1 MDFWGWWASVEPR
14 TDWIAIFVGFIATLI
29 STIVA
34 VIIALNLQRRDF
46 DKRAAEIDR
55 QNALDAEQ
63 RCVDL
68 DTRKRELAEQ
78 SEADAR
84 SRRDDWRRGIL
95 SRAFEV
101 LNDAALFGTHP
112 NDRKNDYRDRKTA
125 VLNAIHSL
133 QVEFRADPQPG
144 GDAVGNWYRRRVE
157 EIMMPSGGTQRGAEV
172 EGLSS
177 RVRSDL
183 GEWAA
188 GRVTND
194 WFLSQ

>member
-1 MDFWGWWASVEPR
+1 MDFWAWWASVEPR
-14 TDWIAIFVGFIATLI
+14 TDWIAIIVGFFAALL

-34 VIIALNLQRRDF
+34 VVIALNLQRRDF
-46 DKRAAEIDR
+46 DIRAAEIDR
-55 QNALDAEQ
+55 QNALDAEE
-63 RCVDL
+63 RRVDL
-68 DTRKRELAEQ
+68 DTRRQELAEQ

-84 SRRDDWRRGIL
+84 SRRDDWRRGIM
-95 SRAFEV
+95 SRAFDV
-101 LNDAALFGTHP
+101 LNEAALFGTHP
-112 NDRKNDYRDRKTA
+112 DPNRNDYGHRKTII
-125 VLNAIHSL
+125 LHAIHSL
-133 QVEFRADPQPG
+133 QVEFRADSQGG

-157 EIMMPSGGTQRGAEV
+157 EVMMPTDGRQRGAQV

-194 WFLSQ
+194 WFMTQ